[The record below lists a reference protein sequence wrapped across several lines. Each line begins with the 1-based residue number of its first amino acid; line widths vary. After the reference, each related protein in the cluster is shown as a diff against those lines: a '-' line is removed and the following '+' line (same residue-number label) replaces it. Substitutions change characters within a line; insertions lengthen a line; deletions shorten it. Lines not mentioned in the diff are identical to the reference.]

1 MSIITTIEIKEEIA
15 AKVTT
20 TTTTTTDEEL
30 FKMCKGRTAHK

>member
-1 MSIITTIEIKEEIA
+1 MPKQEIKEEIA
-15 AKVTT
+15 AAKM